1 MNCRKLLNE
10 MVSWEFWSIYRFHLF
25 IFNQVKINNATF
37 HFISFLP
44 KSTVIQDLKNNPMTF
59 RWTRDVTE
67 CDVDISLNIT
77 MCQLPRNKMVRKI
90 FMVKEPEKQLSRK
103 HSTSSQK
110 ICITTGPKDLSLAF
124 IRFSIGIILKRE
136 KRLERKL

>member
-1 MNCRKLLNE
+1 MNCRKLLNK
-10 MVSWEFWSIYRFHLF
+10 MVSWEFCSIYRFHLF
-25 IFNQVKINNATF
+25 LFNQVKMNNGTF

-44 KSTVIQDLKNNPMTF
+44 KSTVIEDLKNNPMRF

-77 MCQLPRNKMVRKI
+77 MSQLPRNKMVRKI

-103 HSTSSQK
+103 HCTRSQK
-110 ICITTGPKDLSLAF
+110 ICITTGPKDLSLTF